1 MAHKSGEYIK
11 TLFEQLKSVR
21 STEEADAIIS
31 AHTIMAKRKPG
42 DILNQFQMWIEYAS
56 YFYKLKVCRL

>member
-31 AHTIMAKRKPG
+31 EHPIMA
-42 DILNQFQMWIEYAS
+42 
-56 YFYKLKVCRL
+56 